1 MIIRNLTNEIVNSGT
16 VCLDSQDV
24 ERILIT
30 ELRRKAIV
38 PADVSPHFAMDED
51 GVSISWSTTTRIPA
65 KQEQFDA

>member
-24 ERILIT
+24 ERILVT

-38 PADVSPHFAMDED
+38 PADVSPRFSMGED
-51 GVSISWSTTTRIPA
+51 GVSISWSTTTRTPA